1 MDSLRKLITSATLLT
16 RYIRISP
23 IMHEQAT
30 PQKGC
35 YKTISPLHIQF
46 AQTETPEHIHTCY
59 NDLKK
64 RETTWN
70 QQPTSTKPT
79 SNPHLAPPSRCR
91 PSSRNCSASTR
102 TQSVRLTSRIR
113 SSCLS
118 RRNYRRRIQRRSS
131 AHNGRTID
139 LTRSG
144 A

>member
-70 QQPTSTKPT
+70 QQPTSTKRT
-79 SNPHLAPPSRCR
+79 SNPPASIATRRKIFAPPA
-91 PSSRNCSASTR
+91 SASSQNTTAKFR
-102 TQSVRLTSRIR
+102 AQWK
-113 SSCLS
+113 
-118 RRNYRRRIQRRSS
+118 NY
-131 AHNGRTID
+131 
-139 LTRSG
+139 
-144 A
+144 